1 MAAWNESLS
10 NELKKLNM
18 VQNPNSKQKARI
30 AELKSIKAAGTN
42 SAPAQT
48 TGDALRAAWNEK
60 LSDELKNL
68 NLVKNPNAKQ
78 KARIA
83 ELKGIKAGGGGGT
96 QPVVDTPA
104 TIDTVVQGNLEVAD
118 KAADK
123 TDTLLDSV
131 PVVYDLSQFNNLLPG
146 YDEGKYKTAF
156 EAAFANA
163 TYGLDDQETKRRKA
177 LDQELADKGVP
188 MGQGVYDDKFKDVGD
203 EFERYRG
210 NARNYAT
217 STASGEAARQ
227 FDLSRAAYDSAVGAY
242 NMQFGK
248 PIEFGNALSGISSG
262 SYAIA
267 AQDRQFQED
276 VRQFGQAAAL
286 EKWKVRQALANKGG
300 GGGSGGSSTPSDP
313 TPIIAG
319 NGFQV

>member
-1 MAAWNESLS
+1 M
-10 NELKKLNM
+10 
-18 VQNPNSKQKARI
+18 
-30 AELKSIKAAGTN
+30 
-42 SAPAQT
+42 
-48 TGDALRAAWNEK
+48 AAWNEK

-78 KARIA
+78 QARIAELKAIKASGTGKAQTTGDALRAAWNEKLSDELKKLNLIKNPNAQQKARIA
-83 ELKGIKAGGGGGT
+83 ELKGIKAGGGT
-96 QPVVDTPA
+96 QAITEIPA
-104 TIDTVVQGNLEVAD
+104 TIENVVQGA
-118 KAADK
+118 
-123 TDTLLDSV
+123 TDTAAVATEKAGDLISGI
-131 PVVYDLSQFNNLLPG
+131 PEVYDLSQFGNLLPS

-156 EAAFANA
+156 DAAYANA
-163 TYGLDDQETKRRKA
+163 TYGLDEQETKRRKA
-177 LDQELADKGVP
+177 LDQELADKGIP
-188 MGQGVYDDKFKDVGD
+188 MGEGVYDEQFKNVGD

-217 STASGEAARQ
+217 STAGTEAARQ
-227 FDLSRAAYDSAVGAY
+227 FDLSKAAYDSAVGAY
-242 NMQFGK
+242 NMKFDK
-248 PIEFGNALSGISSG
+248 PIEFGNALSGITSG

-300 GGGSGGSSTPSDP
+300 GGSGGSSTPSDP